1 MEVLSE
7 GAIVAVGGPLGD
19 GRSPP
24 STVWQLSQCPAI
36 RIIDGGAPEV
46 GMDEFDRRRLKA
58 EARIRLTEEIVGH
71 LQLRRGQAR
80 MSGDEGALWAFE
92 RWLALFDGF
101 LIEERGRLADLP
113 PPA

>member
-1 MEVLSE
+1 
-7 GAIVAVGGPLGD
+7 
-19 GRSPP
+19 
-24 STVWQLSQCPAI
+24 
-36 RIIDGGAPEV
+36 
-46 GMDEFDRRRLKA
+46 MDEFDRRRLKA
-58 EARIRLTEEIVGH
+58 EARVRLTEEIVGH

-92 RWLALFDGF
+92 RWLELFDGF